1 MQEVWH
7 RADVARQSAPGT
19 AIIVSMLR
27 ALALSVLIAAT
38 PMRANADAADGYD
51 SGRVAW
57 VTDGDTF
64 RLESG
69 ERIRIA
75 GIDAPETHRD
85 QAKCAGEIE
94 LGLRAKDRATSLLAG
109 REVTF
114 HRVGRSY
121 NRTVATVT
129 VDDRDLGT
137 ELVRLGV
144 AAWWPRGRPKP
155 IWCEPGRRG
164 VTSRRR

>member
-1 MQEVWH
+1 
-7 RADVARQSAPGT
+7 
-19 AIIVSMLR
+19 MLR
-27 ALALSVLIAAT
+27 ALALSALIAAT
-38 PMRANADAADGYD
+38 PLPAPAGAEN
-51 SGRVAW
+51 GRVAW

-85 QAKCAGEIE
+85 QAKCAGEVM
-94 LGLRAKDRATSLLAG
+94 LGLHAKDRATSFLAG

-121 NRTVATVT
+121 NRTVATV
-129 VDDRDLGT
+129 VIDGHDLAK
-137 ELVRLGV
+137 ELVELGI
-144 AAWWPRGRPKP
+144 AQWWPRGRSKP
-155 IWCEPGRRG
+155 DWCGGTR
-164 VTSRRR
+164 

>member
-1 MQEVWH
+1 MP
-7 RADVARQSAPGT
+7 AR
-19 AIIVSMLR
+19 
-27 ALALSVLIAAT
+27 
-38 PMRANADAADGYD
+38 ADAADGYD

-57 VTDGDTF
+57 VTDGDKF

-75 GIDAPETHRD
+75 GIDAPEAHRD
-85 QAKCAGEIE
+85 KAKCAGEIA

-121 NRTVATVT
+121 KRMVAT
-129 VDDRDLGT
+129 
-137 ELVRLGV
+137 
-144 AAWWPRGRPKP
+144 
-155 IWCEPGRRG
+155 
-164 VTSRRR
+164 

>member
-1 MQEVWH
+1 
-7 RADVARQSAPGT
+7 
-19 AIIVSMLR
+19 MLR
-27 ALALSVLIAAT
+27 ALALSVFIAAI
-38 PMRANADAADGYD
+38 PMPATAGAADRDG

-85 QAKCAGEIE
+85 QAGCAGETV
-94 LGLRAKDRATSLLAG
+94 LGLRAKDRAKALLAG

-121 NRTVATVT
+121 NRTVATVV
-129 VDDRDLGT
+129 VDGRDLGI
-137 ELVRLGV
+137 ELVRIGV
-144 AAWWPRGRPKP
+144 AKWWPHGRPKP
-155 IWCEPGRRG
+155 IWCERPR
-164 VTSRRR
+164 